1 MPLLA
6 VPRPNPEPMSEREV
20 QLLAALRQ
28 TGASFFTQLHE
39 SVGGGYPGESLDALW
54 SLVWRGLV
62 TNDSLHPLRAY
73 IARPEATR
81 GNRKLHGNG
90 TGAFRSRRTVPAT
103 AQGRWSLIES
113 RSRAQILGQNLAVP
127 TSTEAAHAL
136 ALQLLNRYG
145 ILLRECV
152 AAENIPGGFSAVYPV
167 LKALEESGRIR
178 RGYFVAGLGATQF
191 ALPAAIDL
199 LRSLRNAP
207 QIPESGKPEFV
218 LLAATDPANPYG
230 STLKWPELP
239 AEAEDTES
247 APRVLTRAAYA
258 QVVLC
263 AGRLVAWLR
272 RGNPN
277 LLVFLPVDE
286 PDRSHIAEGLARFLA
301 ELGQNRLQQEQTGN
315 HHSGYLI
322 STINGL
328 SVAVHPIA
336 HALHEAGFH
345 AGPLGMHLR
354 RAARPPLGA
363 TSGPANGLDPDR
375 LSPQQAA
382 LNRPALTRPESRVDL
397 RADMRKKV
405 PNA

>member
-1 MPLLA
+1 
-6 VPRPNPEPMSEREV
+6 MSEREE

-28 TGASFFTQLHE
+28 SGASFFTQLHE

-73 IARPEATR
+73 VARPESAR
-81 GNRKLHGNG
+81 ANRKQHGNG

-103 AQGRWSLIES
+103 AQGRWSLIET
-113 RSRAQILGQNLAVP
+113 RNRAETLIAP
-127 TSTEAAHAL
+127 SATEATHAL

-145 ILLRECV
+145 VLLRECA
-152 AAENIPGGFSAVYPV
+152 AAENIPGGFSAIYPV

-191 ALPAAIDL
+191 ALPAAVDL
-199 LRSLRNAP
+199 LRSLRNA
-207 QIPESGKPEFV
+207 QRLREDGKPEFV

-230 STLKWPELP
+230 STLKWPDLP
-239 AEAEDTES
+239 AESEDTES

-277 LLVFLPVDE
+277 LLVFLPADE
-286 PDRSHIAEGLARFLA
+286 PERSQTAEGLARFLA
-301 ELGQNRLQQEQTGN
+301 ELGQTRLQNDQTGS

-328 SVAVHPIA
+328 PTAAHPLA
-336 HALHEAGFH
+336 RALHDAGFH
-345 AGPLGMHLR
+345 PGPLGMHLR
-354 RAARPPLGA
+354 RPATPPRTA
-363 TSGPANGLDPDR
+363 SPGLQP
-375 LSPQQAA
+375 
-382 LNRPALTRPESRVDL
+382 NRPARSKP
-397 RADMRKKV
+397 
-405 PNA
+405 P